1 MSTGLKSS
9 FSHFSTDKLEEWKQS
24 TNTQKTS
31 IMVPI
36 KSWSTIF
43 WLFRHHSTIN
53 INQPW
58 PLVRVS
64 WLLEPSWP
72 RPWNICRISMA
83 FSNLFVVPSHHFKE
97 KHAVKHKN
105 TQNSFQMIWCFQVVF
120 LQHAVFCFPKKTK
133 AIGLAP
139 NSSAKDHP
147 NSLPY
152 LHQNHGFPWWFWCN
166 KNKQNHS
173 RLAKTR
179 LQIHTETTKTA
190 YNIHKFGDSMC
201 FPTLEL
207 FELLTFPPKKI

>member
-1 MSTGLKSS
+1 MLSNIKTHKIHSKSYDVFKLFS
-9 FSHFSTDKLEEWKQS
+9 FNMQFSVFQ
-24 TNTQKTS
+24 
-31 IMVPI
+31 
-36 KSWSTIF
+36 
-43 WLFRHHSTIN
+43 
-53 INQPW
+53 
-58 PLVRVS
+58 
-64 WLLEPSWP
+64 
-72 RPWNICRISMA
+72 
-83 FSNLFVVPSHHFKE
+83 
-97 KHAVKHKN
+97 
-105 TQNSFQMIWCFQVVF
+105 QN
-120 LQHAVFCFPKKTK
+120 PK

-207 FELLTFPPKKI
+207 FELLTFPPKKIKKTSPKIWHNTVIAWVGFKSVKLNTF

>member
-1 MSTGLKSS
+1 MLS
-9 FSHFSTDKLEEWKQS
+9 
-24 TNTQKTS
+24 
-31 IMVPI
+31 
-36 KSWSTIF
+36 
-43 WLFRHHSTIN
+43 N
-53 INQPW
+53 I
-58 PLVRVS
+58 
-64 WLLEPSWP
+64 
-72 RPWNICRISMA
+72 
-83 FSNLFVVPSHHFKE
+83 
-97 KHAVKHKN
+97 KN
-105 TQNSFQMIWCFQVVF
+105 TQNSFQIIWCFQVVF

-173 RLAKTR
+173 HLAKTR

-207 FELLTFPPKKI
+207 FELLTFPPKKIKKNITKDLTQYSDCMSWLQISKTQHLLTLARSKNPIPKVNKNLFTGPIYSTSFSTNFCP